1 MLRQSSIGAIALVLA
16 MLASAGGNAADDAG
30 KYPDWSGG
38 WARMGGGSYDPVDPN
53 NKVPLTPE
61 YQAKWDAAIAT
72 QAKTGVSNNPV
83 ERCFAPG
90 MPRTMIVI
98 DPMEIIITPKTTYML
113 VSYMMEQRRI
123 YTDGRSWPKEGT
135 AEPSFSGYSIGK
147 WEDTDGDGKY
157 DTLNIETRL
166 IKGPRV
172 YDPRGMPFHED
183 NKTVVKES
191 ISLDKKNPE
200 LMNNVITVEDH
211 ALTRPWTVPRQYKH
225 VKNPV
230 WSEYICGE
238 NNNWV
243 FLGDQGYYLSPDG
256 LLMPTVKGQP
266 APDLRYFTQ
275 PEK

>member
-1 MLRQSSIGAIALVLA
+1 MILV
-16 MLASAGGNAADDAG
+16 
-30 KYPDWSGG
+30 
-38 WARMGGGSYDPVDPN
+38 
-53 NKVPLTPE
+53 
-61 YQAKWDAAIAT
+61 
-72 QAKTGVSNNPV
+72 
-83 ERCFAPG
+83 
-90 MPRTMIVI
+90 
-98 DPMEIIITPKTTYML
+98 DPMEVIITPKTTYML

-157 DTLNIETRL
+157 DTLNVETRM

-191 ISLDKKNPE
+191 LSLDKKNPE

-225 VKNPV
+225 IKNPV

-243 FLGDQGYYLSPDG
+243 FIGDQGYYLSPDG

-266 APDLRYFTQ
+266 GPDLRYFSQ
-275 PEK
+275 PAK